1 MISMVSSNN
10 CKNLVS
16 EKEQQLIHRLK
27 DISARGNNAEVKQNA
42 DGTWTIYEVK
52 KKKEKVG

>member
-1 MISMVSSNN
+1 MVSMVSSDN
-10 CKNLVS
+10 CNNLVS

-27 DISARGNNAEVKQNA
+27 DISARGYNAEVKQNV